1 LFLTVPELPVFH
13 LRFQDQRQLET
24 WQRELDSILSASRK
38 SPHSTD
44 LPERSISTREAETR
58 DTTRYTPR
66 ANSSRRI
73 SSAPHVPVDLV
84 IALPVSASTHE
95 VKLAEFQDILRFV
108 VHNLGPSDRLGVIT
122 YGGENDVRRAALAP
136 KSWPGWDK
144 AINSIKVSR
153 SKAARTSLIEG
164 SGLAM
169 DMLMER
175 KVINPITSVFLV
187 SDSSVSETESP
198 EFLISRAEAAK

>member
-1 LFLTVPELPVFH
+1 VP
-13 LRFQDQRQLET
+13 
-24 WQRELDSILSASRK
+24 I
-38 SPHSTD
+38 
-44 LPERSISTREAETR
+44 
-58 DTTRYTPR
+58 
-66 ANSSRRI
+66 
-73 SSAPHVPVDLV
+73 DLV

-144 AINSIKVSR
+144 AIMSIRTSR
-153 SKAARTSLIEG
+153 TKAARTSLIEG

>member
-1 LFLTVPELPVFH
+1 LTVPELPVFH
-13 LRFQDQRQLET
+13 LRFQDQRQLEV
-24 WQRELDSILSASRK
+24 WQRELESILSAGHES
-38 SPHSTD
+38 HTTD
-44 LPERSISTREAETR
+44 LPERSLSSRTAER
-58 DTTRYTPR
+58 LEQSRYTPR

-73 SSAPHVPVDLV
+73 STAPHVPIDLV
-84 IALPVSASTHE
+84 VALPVSASTHE

-122 YGGENDVRRAALAP
+122 YGGENDVCRAALAP
-136 KSWPGWDK
+136 RSWPGWDK
-144 AINSIKVSR
+144 AIKSIRSSR
-153 SKAARTSLIEG
+153 SKVARTSLIEG

-175 KVINPITSVFLV
+175 KTINPITSVFLV
-187 SDSSVSETESP
+187 SDSSISETESP

>member
-1 LFLTVPELPVFH
+1 MTVPELPVFH
-13 LRFQDQRQLET
+13 LRFQDQRQLEV
-24 WQRELDSILSASRK
+24 WQRELEFILSAGHES
-38 SPHSTD
+38 HTTD
-44 LPERSISTREAETR
+44 SPERSLSSRTAER
-58 DTTRYTPR
+58 LEQSRYTPH
-66 ANSSRRI
+66 ANTSRRI
-73 SSAPHVPVDLV
+73 STAPHVPIDLV

-144 AINSIKVSR
+144 AIKSIRSSR
-153 SKAARTSLIEG
+153 SKVARTSLIEG

-175 KVINPITSVFLV
+175 KTINPITSVFLV
-187 SDSSVSETESP
+187 SDSSISETESP